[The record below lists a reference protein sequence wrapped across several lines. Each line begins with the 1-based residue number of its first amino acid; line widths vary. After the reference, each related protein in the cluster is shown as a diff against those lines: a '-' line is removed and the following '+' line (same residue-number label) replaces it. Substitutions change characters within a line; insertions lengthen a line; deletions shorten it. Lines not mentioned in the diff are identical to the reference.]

1 MGTRGNRACMLNRSA
16 YFKHLEYRLVTYN
29 QIICARCLFLF
40 TMHGYQHSPPFES
53 GFLQAGH
60 IHRIHYEQYG
70 NKSGKPVIFLHGG
83 PGEGT
88 DLSCTR
94 FFNPNIYHVVLFDQ
108 RGAGKSI
115 PNAEL
120 LENTTQHLIDDIENL
135 RKHLHMDKWH
145 MVFGGSWG
153 STLALAYAEQFPTVC
168 GSLVLRGIFCGQQS
182 ELDWIFKDGAAK
194 SMFPEE
200 FDNWLQFLPEQ
211 SRSNPVPAYLELLQ
225 SKDNAVSNA
234 AGRAWNR
241 LELSLVNLISSPD
254 AFDKLVDEEWIAANS
269 RLEAHY
275 FAHQCFLKPGQLLA
289 PENLQRIAHIPGKLL
304 LTTSLSSCLL
314 LIEYS
319 RSGSGTLRSS
329 MRS

>member
-1 MGTRGNRACMLNRSA
+1 MATNIRHLSSPDF
-16 YFKHLEYRLVTYN
+16 FKRVISTGFTTSSMATKVASQSSSFTAVLARVRISHALGFSIQTY
-29 QIICARCLFLF
+29 II
-40 TMHGYQHSPPFES
+40 
-53 GFLQAGH
+53 
-60 IHRIHYEQYG
+60 
-70 NKSGKPVIFLHGG
+70 
-83 PGEGT
+83 
-88 DLSCTR
+88 LSSL
-94 FFNPNIYHVVLFDQ
+94 ISE
-108 RGAGKSI
+108 GAGKSI

-200 FDNWLQFLPEQ
+200 FDDWLQFLPEQ

-241 LELSLVNLISSPD
+241 LELSLVNLISNPD
-254 AFDKLVDEEWIAANS
+254 AFDKLVDEEWI
-269 RLEAHY
+269 
-275 FAHQCFLKPGQLLA
+275 
-289 PENLQRIAHIPGKLL
+289 
-304 LTTSLSSCLL
+304 SC
-314 LIEYS
+314 EQP
-319 RSGSGTLRSS
+319 T
-329 MRS
+329 